1 VDQIVAAGRSAF
13 PEGDL
18 KRIDLPRDAQTPYRL
33 SFNQPGEAWSHHG
46 ASRVWVD
53 PRDGAVLATWDPLS
67 VAAGS
72 RFMGWQFPLHNGDAL
87 GLAGRWLVFLGGWLP
102 ALLFGTGLYLWW
114 RKHQLRR
121 RSRRSR

>member
-1 VDQIVAAGRSAF
+1 M
-13 PEGDL
+13 P
-18 KRIDLPRDAQTPYRL
+18 
-33 SFNQPGEAWSHHG
+33 N
-46 ASRVWVD
+46 SR
-53 PRDGAVLATWDPLS
+53 
-67 VAAGS
+67 AGS

>member
-1 VDQIVAAGRSAF
+1 EWGGKTLTLETGQIARQA
-13 PEGDL
+13 
-18 KRIDLPRDAQTPYRL
+18 
-33 SFNQPGEAWSHHG
+33 
-46 ASRVWVD
+46 
-53 PRDGAVLATWDPLS
+53 DGAVLATWDPLS

>member
-1 VDQIVAAGRSAF
+1 M
-13 PEGDL
+13 
-18 KRIDLPRDAQTPYRL
+18 
-33 SFNQPGEAWSHHG
+33 
-46 ASRVWVD
+46 
-53 PRDGAVLATWDPLS
+53 
-67 VAAGS
+67 AAGS